1 MYFDVWCV
9 QDSNGCEFLWKNIE
23 MFSFFE
29 ISQKVKLLDLI
40 NVSQTHVNMAFAQI
54 LSYSTKLNHQKIR
67 KHKHKGVKTSPR
79 VSENLLIG
87 GEPPSNDIRW
97 LSNFTSA

>member
-9 QDSNGCEFLWKNIE
+9 QDSNGFDFLWKNIE
-23 MFSFFE
+23 KFSFFE

-54 LSYSTKLNHQKIR
+54 LS
-67 KHKHKGVKTSPR
+67 
-79 VSENLLIG
+79 
-87 GEPPSNDIRW
+87 
-97 LSNFTSA
+97 